1 MLSTTSKN
9 LFKELLALSKENF
22 NKDKIPISAIIFD
35 YQTKKIISKASNNDS
50 PIGHAE
56 LIVIE
61 KALKIKKTNRL
72 NDCDIYVSIEP
83 CAMCAT
89 AIAKCHI
96 RRLYFGA
103 EDEKSGGVINGA
115 KVYQTSK
122 LKTPEIISHCFEK
135 ETASIL
141 KKFFEDKRK

>member
-9 LFKELLALSKENF
+9 LFNELITLSKENF
-22 NKDKIPISAIIFD
+22 NNNKIPISAIIFD

-56 LIVIE
+56 LMVLE

-96 RRLYFGA
+96 RRLYFGS

-115 KVYQTSK
+115 KVYQTSQ
-122 LKTPEIISHCFEK
+122 LKTPEIISHCFED
-135 ETASIL
+135 ETGSIL